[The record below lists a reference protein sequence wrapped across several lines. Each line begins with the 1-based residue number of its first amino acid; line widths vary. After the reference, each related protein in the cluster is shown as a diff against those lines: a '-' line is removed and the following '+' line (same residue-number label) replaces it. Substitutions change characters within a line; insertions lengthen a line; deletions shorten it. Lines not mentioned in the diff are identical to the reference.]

1 MVLAQ
6 RVGSYSQLM
15 VSGRVLDGAGQ
26 RLGSTVDP
34 DEVAAVTPTGSAVFG
49 VMATEADPA
58 RAAAVADAVAQ
69 SFMQVLGEVER
80 PRGPAGPAA
89 VSSVMLDSAKPADTA
104 DSPRP
109 AWNLGAGAVLGLL
122 AAVAVVVLRE
132 ILSPTVGSTATLLSV
147 TGGTAFGA
155 LPTVPARRRR
165 SAAVDADPRFV
176 EGVRRVRA
184 HLTVRGDRP
193 GVLVLAA
200 PTAGTGTST
209 LVRAV
214 AASMASGRRVLVVDA
229 DLRSS
234 PGDDPSE
241 MPSPGLVDVLVG
253 TASPDDAV
261 RHTDGPDL
269 LPAGGTVDD
278 PAELLSDAR
287 FAALMVSM
295 RERYDVVLVDT
306 PPLVPAVDAAI
317 VARHADGVVLLCR
330 DGGTTLVQLRSA
342 VSTLHE
348 FGGRIVGAVLTMS
361 DAALRAQPAGSR
373 RPEDAASRAERVAD
387 PV

>member
-1 MVLAQ
+1 MTVTSAFRALRRRWYLVVAGALLGVLVAGGISLAVPHRYSSTASVYISGIDGTAGPGSDYYADSMVLAQ

-234 PGDDPSE
+234 PG
-241 MPSPGLVDVLVG
+241 
-253 TASPDDAV
+253 
-261 RHTDGPDL
+261 
-269 LPAGGTVDD
+269 
-278 PAELLSDAR
+278 
-287 FAALMVSM
+287 
-295 RERYDVVLVDT
+295 
-306 PPLVPAVDAAI
+306 
-317 VARHADGVVLLCR
+317 
-330 DGGTTLVQLRSA
+330 
-342 VSTLHE
+342 
-348 FGGRIVGAVLTMS
+348 
-361 DAALRAQPAGSR
+361 
-373 RPEDAASRAERVAD
+373 
-387 PV
+387 